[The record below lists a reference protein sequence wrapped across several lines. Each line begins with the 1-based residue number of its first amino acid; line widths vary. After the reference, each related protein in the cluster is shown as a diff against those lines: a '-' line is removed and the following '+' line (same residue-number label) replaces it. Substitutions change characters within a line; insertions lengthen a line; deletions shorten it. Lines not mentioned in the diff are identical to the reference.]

1 MSARSS
7 IPYPKHLA
15 APNHPLAPPLAR
27 RAAAAQK
34 RRGPPGSSRLIRLA
48 RIRLLG
54 TILLLPRR
62 RPPARVLEARPL
74 LVVSKHLPIRSLG
87 SQKVATLGWMVAAA
101 FNARPRIS
109 QTHSSGFSPSTPGH
123 GPPDTPLECTLT
135 VASLKPHRHPRK
147 EPPSRPNGHHLPHRH
162 IRRSLPPA
170 LQHHPPRNANPLPPP
185 SPPNPNQH
193 QPSIRQTT
201 VFEP

>member
-1 MSARSS
+1 VSSPARSAGRGCT
-7 IPYPKHLA
+7 KA
-15 APNHPLAPPLAR
+15 ARAPRQLPAHPTRPHPSSWHHPPRSPQAPRP
-27 RAAAAQK
+27 
-34 RRGPPGSSRLIRLA
+34 S
-48 RIRLLG
+48 LG
-54 TILLLPRR
+54 GETHTSGLQ
-62 RPPARVLEARPL
+62 AFAYSV
-74 LVVSKHLPIRSLG
+74 RSLG
-87 SQKVATLGWMVAAA
+87 SQKVARLGWMVAAA

-147 EPPSRPNGHHLPHRH
+147 EPLSHPNGHHLPHRH